1 MKQVSLFA
9 YMLLALSACTS
20 EEYVGE
26 NSIPTGKETGTI
38 AFTTSSKTLTRAGG
52 SGAAASLNNNFVV
65 FGYKTVSNA
74 TSTVF
79 NNYQVNWVQNTAGTT
94 ESNSADWEYVG
105 YKNLPVGVS
114 TDVGVTAFSALTG
127 EGQANASAV
136 DQSIKYWDFS
146 ATAYDFFA
154 YSLGIGATDGSTTW
168 AKASAL
174 SNSTYTLEGTKAQL
188 GTCYISNKNHLV
200 PSVSATEVELE
211 FRSFLSQI
219 ELKFYETIPG
229 YSVKSL
235 SFYPSSAGS
244 SSATPYLYTNSET
257 LPTGG
262 KYTITF
268 DSNGKAQLSFST
280 SEGSPT
286 YASNIAFSE
295 TLTNYKG
302 AEYKEASDSYL
313 GRASNDATSTN
324 QISVLPNPQNTNNL
338 NLKIDFILVSRDGT
352 GEEINCTGATA
363 VVPAAYAQWKPNYKY
378 TYIFKISD
386 NTNVQIGNVTGLYPI
401 TLDAVVTESDGVQ
414 ETITTVSAPSITTYA
429 KGQVVTNND
438 EYTAGNP
445 IYIVVNDG
453 TNNLTLTSKANLYT
467 VTLAAS
473 TDGGDTPLAT
483 PAQSIT
489 EESVAN
495 ALAKGTVTN
504 ETTWT
509 VKDAH
514 KWKMVVTK
522 ITDGNLTI
530 TDAIASTDSPTGE
543 AITIGDNKVGKFT
556 PAAGTNYVFQYEVE
570 PAVAGVTYD
579 GTSAAAYNA
588 TLPGAISATD
598 VAYTFSSYGE
608 NSGSADTNIQH
619 GTGMVKVVSTEG
631 EWTTVEVVSNT
642 PVDANATNFVGQQ
655 FMVHATTL
663 ESGQYYQ
670 LYTAQDS
677 SLPIFVSVVA
687 STQSEINTYN
697 ATLPG
702 AVSAGYTSTAVPAKY
717 QYKVIKVASGS

>member
-1 MKQVSLFA
+1 MKQISLFA
-9 YMLLALSACTS
+9 TMLLALSACTS

-26 NSIPTGKETGTI
+26 NTIPTGKETGTI

-114 TDVGVTAFSALTG
+114 TNVGVTAFSALTG
-127 EGQANASAV
+127 SGQANASAV

-154 YSLGIGATDGSTTW
+154 YSLGVGSSSTW
-168 AKASAL
+168 AKASAM
-174 SNSTYTLEGTKAQL
+174 SNSTYTLEGTAAQL
-188 GTCYISNKNHLV
+188 GTCYISNKKNV
-200 PSVSATEVELE
+200 TPSAAATEVELE
-211 FRSFLSQI
+211 FRSFLSKI
-219 ELKFYETIPG
+219 DLKFYETIPG
-229 YSVKSL
+229 YSVKGVK
-235 SFYPSSAGS
+235 FYPSSTGTS
-244 SSATPYLYTNSET
+244 GTTPYLFASGDV

-262 KYTITF
+262 KYTVTF
-268 DSNGKAQLSFST
+268 DENGKAQLTFDT
-280 SEGSPT
+280 SADSKT
-286 YASNIAFSE
+286 YASNIEFSE

-324 QISVLPNPQNTNNL
+324 QISVLPNPQNSNDL
-338 NLKIDFILVSRDGT
+338 HLKIDFTLVSRDGT
-352 GEEINCTGATA
+352 GEVINCTGATA
-363 VVPAAYAQWKPNYKY
+363 VVPAAYAQWKPNYNY

-401 TLDAVVTESDGVQ
+401 TLDAVVTETEDGVQ
-414 ETITTVSAPSITTYA
+414 ETITTVSEPSITTYA

-453 TNNLTLTSKANLYT
+453 TNNLTLTNKANLYT
-467 VTLAAS
+467 VTLAKS
-473 TDGGDTPLAT
+473 TDEGDTPLAT

-543 AITIGDNKVGKFT
+543 AITIGTNKVGKFT

-570 PAVAGVTYD
+570 PAVPGTYD
-579 GTSAAAYNA
+579 EASAA
-588 TLPGAISATD
+588 
-598 VAYTFSSYGE
+598 E
-608 NSGSADTNIQH
+608 
-619 GTGMVKVVSTEG
+619 
-631 EWTTVEVVSNT
+631 
-642 PVDANATNFVGQQ
+642 
-655 FMVHATTL
+655 
-663 ESGQYYQ
+663 
-670 LYTAQDS
+670 
-677 SLPIFVSVVA
+677 
-687 STQSEINTYN
+687 YN

-702 AVSAGYTSTAVPAKY
+702 AVSATDEVYSFTSFGTDTNTEYGTGKVKIISKENGVTIVEVVENDIEGFVGNRYKVNETDLTNVTSLVLSNLDDSATGISVKDIVSASYTAAEAKTHNATLPGAVSAGDSRTAVPAKY